1 MVICTGYCL
10 WNSMRE
16 REDPADGLSSIDH
29 SETKYKTEKCTNQEQ
44 QISVLVQ
51 ENNKVHVHC

>member
-1 MVICTGYCL
+1 
-10 WNSMRE
+10 MRE

-44 QISVLVQ
+44 QIFVLVQ